1 MFLGAFIDLG
11 VPEKVLT
18 DGLASL
24 GLNEFALDINKKEYH
39 GDQVT
44 DVHVVLFDKENVW
57 THPYSGSYRNYAQIK
72 EILDMSGINASA
84 KALARKI
91 FDIKANAESIVHE
104 VPVDQ
109 VQFHE
114 VGAVDSIVDI
124 VGAAICSDY
133 LNIDKVSATSVPT
146 GYGTILCAVGEL
158 PVPPPAVRE
167 ILKKKN
173 IPHYR
178 SDVEMELLTPTG
190 ASILAGIVDE
200 FIADIDLSDC
210 DIIGVGKGTGKRDT
224 GLEPLTLTL
233 VDCK

>member
-1 MFLGAFIDLG
+1 M
-11 VPEKVLT
+11 
-18 DGLASL
+18 
-24 GLNEFALDINKKEYH
+24 
-39 GDQVT
+39 
-44 DVHVVLFDKENVW
+44 
-57 THPYSGSYRNYAQIK
+57 
-72 EILDMSGINASA
+72 
-84 KALARKI
+84 
-91 FDIKANAESIVHE
+91 
-104 VPVDQ
+104 
-109 VQFHE
+109 
-114 VGAVDSIVDI
+114 DSIVDI
-124 VGAAICSDY
+124 VGAAICCDY

-167 ILKKKN
+167 ILEKKN
-173 IPHYR
+173 IPHFR

-200 FIADIDLSDC
+200 FIDDIDLSDC